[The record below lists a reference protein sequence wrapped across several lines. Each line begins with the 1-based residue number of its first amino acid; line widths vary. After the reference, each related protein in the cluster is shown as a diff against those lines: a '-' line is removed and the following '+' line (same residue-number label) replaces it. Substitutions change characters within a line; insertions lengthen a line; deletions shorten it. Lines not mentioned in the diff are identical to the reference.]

1 VRARVVV
8 LVESLAALGPEVEQR
23 LVEQDRER
31 ALRPERC
38 RQGDK
43 EACRLLGEDT
53 ARRDSKAN

>member
-1 VRARVVV
+1 MVV